1 MSSKNEV
8 EIKFIKVKGHKV
20 PNPLQMG
27 KDIKDLVQM
36 IMDKVLKRYWPDIHT
51 TTKPGK

>member
-8 EIKFIKVKGHKV
+8 EIKFIKVKCHKV

-27 KDIKDLVQM
+27 KEIKDWVQM
-36 IMDKVLKRYWPDIHT
+36 IMDGAKKILT
-51 TTKPGK
+51 

>member
-27 KDIKDLVQM
+27 KEIKDLVKM
-36 IMDKVLKRYWPDIHT
+36 IVEGAKKILT
-51 TTKPGK
+51 